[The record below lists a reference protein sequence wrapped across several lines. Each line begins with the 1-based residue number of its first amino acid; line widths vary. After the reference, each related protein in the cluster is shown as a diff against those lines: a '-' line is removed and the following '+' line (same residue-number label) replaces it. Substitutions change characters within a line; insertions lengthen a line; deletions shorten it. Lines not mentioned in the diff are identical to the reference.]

1 MRSACRGHIR
11 DSGASASLS
20 ARPRMDHDLAL
31 RRHPVRRL
39 PPSCIWA
46 IGAVTMDFRDAA
58 WRPAFAWWH

>member
-1 MRSACRGHIR
+1 
-11 DSGASASLS
+11 
-20 ARPRMDHDLAL
+20 MDHDLAL

-39 PPSCIWA
+39 PPSCILA